1 MKKALTPDQARF
13 NAVIAQRNTA
23 LDAVA
28 EHEALITVLSQ
39 QFDESKH
46 ALEAMTKERDEL
58 KAKYEP
64 VNETP
69 TPTEVADGP
78 A

>member
-1 MKKALTPDQARF
+1 MTPDQARL

-39 QFDESKH
+39 QLDEKTREVQ
-46 ALEAMTKERDEL
+46 AL

-64 VNETP
+64 EP
-69 TPTEVADGP
+69 EVSDGP

>member
-1 MKKALTPDQARF
+1 MKTLTPDQARMQ
-13 NAVIAQRNTA
+13 AVIAQRNTA

-39 QFDESKH
+39 QLDETKR
-46 ALEAMTKERDEL
+46 ALEAMTKERDAL

-64 VNETP
+64 ASEPP
-69 TPTEVADGP
+69 TLTEVVDGP